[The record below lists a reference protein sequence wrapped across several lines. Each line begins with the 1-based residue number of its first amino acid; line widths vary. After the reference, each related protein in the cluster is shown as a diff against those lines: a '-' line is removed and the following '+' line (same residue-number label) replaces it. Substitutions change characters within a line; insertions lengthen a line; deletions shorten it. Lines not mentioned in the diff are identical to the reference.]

1 MGPAIL
7 EAFEVPPHEANSW
20 STGPILMKYRKNE
33 SIFEVDHKYVYKD
46 NIRNSHIRIIQQI
59 KLKSG
64 CIK

>member
-1 MGPAIL
+1 MPGGSRGVWSAAP
-7 EAFEVPPHEANSW
+7 EANSW
-20 STGPILMKYRKNE
+20 STGLIFMRYRKNKI
-33 SIFEVDHKYVYKD
+33 IFKVDHKYVYKD